1 MSQTPTPDPPAGV
14 DVAHL
19 DLDGLADHLAGEV
32 DARAHLSTC
41 GGCTARL
48 AELDTAGHPVLD
60 TLHALPLPA
69 IPDDVADRIGARL
82 AAEPP
87 LATEPTQAAEPPQ
100 AAARPGPA
108 HADGPCDAGRPEVP
122 PAREAT
128 VVPLAGRRRR
138 QTWLPAVAAGV
149 VLVAGGLLGYNL
161 VAGAGSGDR
170 QAATASRD
178 PAGAA
183 PTAQPPEVPTVRSG
197 LDYADGTAVQA
208 ALPRVLGGTAA
219 AARSGSQAESAAG
232 ADPLAPLRDPA
243 TLADCLRAVLTP
255 GEPAERPL
263 ALDYAAYAG
272 APALA
277 VVLGDPD
284 PARVAVYLVGPR
296 CSRADADVRQFLR
309 LRRP

>member
-87 LATEPTQAAEPPQ
+87 LADEAPLAAAGL

-138 QTWLPAVAAGV
+138 RTWLPAVAAGV

-161 VAGAGSGDR
+161 VAGAGSG
-170 QAATASRD
+170 SR
-178 PAGAA
+178 
-183 PTAQPPEVPTVRSG
+183 S
-197 LDYADGTAVQA
+197 
-208 ALPRVLGGTAA
+208 
-219 AARSGSQAESAAG
+219 ARLEGNSPSQ
-232 ADPLAPLRDPA
+232 
-243 TLADCLRAVLTP
+243 V
-255 GEPAERPL
+255 
-263 ALDYAAYAG
+263 
-272 APALA
+272 
-277 VVLGDPD
+277 
-284 PARVAVYLVGPR
+284 
-296 CSRADADVRQFLR
+296 
-309 LRRP
+309 